1 MLPGLLADLVLVIHA
16 LYVAFVVIGFGL
28 ILLGLARGW
37 SWARHPGLRYAH
49 LAAIGIVVLQVWVGM
64 ECPLTTLE
72 SALRLRAGEAGYG
85 TSFIQHW
92 LYRLLYYRADTRV
105 FAVIYSLFG
114 AAVALV
120 WWFAPPV
127 RRKPKPDQLD

>member
-1 MLPGLLADLVLVIHA
+1 VLVLHA
-16 LYVAFVVIGFGL
+16 LYVGFVVLGFGL
-28 ILLGLARGW
+28 ILAGLARDW
-37 SWARHPGLRYAH
+37 SWVRNPVFRYAH

-85 TSFIQHW
+85 ISFIQHW
-92 LYRLLYYRADTRV
+92 LYRLLYYRADTWV
-105 FAVIYSLFG
+105 FGVVYSLFG

-127 RRKPKPDQLD
+127 RRQVKPDRLD

>member
-1 MLPGLLADLVLVIHA
+1 MLPGILADLVLVVHG
-16 LYVAFVVIGFGL
+16 LYVGFVVIGFAL
-28 ILLGLARGW
+28 VLLGLARGC
-37 SWARHPGLRYAH
+37 SWVRHPGFRYAH
-49 LAAIGIVVLQVWVGM
+49 LAAIGIVVLQVWIGM
-64 ECPLTTLE
+64 ECPLTTVE

-92 LYRLLYYRADTRV
+92 LYRLLYYRAETRV

-114 AAVALV
+114 AAVVLV

-127 RRKPKPDQLD
+127 RRRSQRDQLD

>member
-1 MLPGLLADLVLVIHA
+1 MLFGLLADLVLVLHA
-16 LYVAFVVIGFGL
+16 LYVGFVVLGFGL
-28 ILLGLARGW
+28 ILAGLARGW
-37 SWARHPGLRYAH
+37 TWVGNPVFRYAH

-72 SALRLRAGEAGYG
+72 SALRLRAGDAGYG

-92 LYRLLYYRADTRV
+92 LYRLLYYRADTWV
-105 FAVIYSLFG
+105 FGVVYSLFG

-127 RRKPKPDQLD
+127 RRQSKPDRLD